1 MADLGFDFPD
11 EHDDQDEHTSLP
23 APLGDRPSDPVES
36 PSPAFSN
43 KAPSTDT
50 PQDPETQ
57 DKKDTKEVDRATDD
71 QVDLSYTDDPE
82 IYQSLEEFPEIKD
95 NSDSQSDPQPIPQV
109 PADDLEDEFTMDD
122 SLSPLERIYMFNKSD
137 AVIHRLLAAKE
148 ISNIIHEID
157 VAEAVNY
164 VLPMVLK
171 IGIDPDDTVRETF
184 ASELDKIILYYYQH
198 APPLD
203 TKSLPDPLD
212 RFSPSAAVESL
223 HLQDKDTTNDPPQ
236 ETDQPPD
243 TPLEKQSSPD
253 NGLHIPPRVFSA
265 ILIEFLLDQNSSLAT
280 LGQQCIVSVA
290 SELAAVTGPDEE
302 IYRGLLESEI
312 FEGVVMGLMPVVD
325 GKARQA
331 EDDEKTR
338 PNKGP
343 NDEEVYIRRRSS
355 ASGYEAVSNYPHP
368 ASSAEDVDQG
378 EINLAKMMCL
388 SLISALASVLGPDHC
403 KERCLPIVE
412 KLANDQMFYVRKE
425 AAAAIGSLAT
435 VVDPQVTIEKLLP
448 LYLNFSRDAI
458 WHVRRSC
465 VLALPLLCAVLPE
478 EERTNTAVE
487 GVEIFRNDV
496 SRNVRNTLAEIIGEL
511 IAKFLPEDWEI
522 TGRPGNVPRS
532 LLDFFLSLGVNANSS
547 QMFKLETDRAI
558 ICAYNFP
565 AVLLTAGA
573 DYWDSHLKDTYLNL
587 SKDYQIKVR
596 RTFAYSLHEI
606 SRIIGPERTERDLVQ
621 IFALYLMD
629 LDDVKQGIL
638 EHLAEFLSTLAVS
651 SRNEY
656 IPILAE
662 VWDGVMTNWRLRD
675 ILAAQLRD
683 IAMLFDAAR
692 VVEHVLPLAIR
703 ACHDEFAAVRETGV
717 EAFPVILDIVKRAV
731 DEDGESLSQDEEDEE
746 DIIESRRGFAI
757 ALLSHVMEKLEEFV
771 RSDMYRSRLVF
782 AQICRAL
789 LEAGIYAGDFASFFL
804 PRLAPLAE
812 DPVANV
818 RIAASRTIRAIY
830 TNEPYRQEL
839 YDIILSE
846 IGPEDEG
853 QPGRLLEQTLYVLSM
868 DKDSDVQS
876 FVIDLVAPQ
885 VESEVEE
892 RPAEQDDGAPMQ
904 GVEDF
909 PMPATTE
916 TFTEP
921 PVPAVPVVQEEDES
935 VAAPTVNT
943 EAMEEDTRVDTHM
956 DCSAHEDGDGNVE
969 KHDEDGDATMT
980 EATERCEHNDVVQ
993 KSPVASSTEENKFG
1007 FPYPKDPESFE
1018 PNQVQSVVSKEVS

>member
-1 MADLGFDFPD
+1 L
-11 EHDDQDEHTSLP
+11 
-23 APLGDRPSDPVES
+23 
-36 PSPAFSN
+36 
-43 KAPSTDT
+43 
-50 PQDPETQ
+50 ETQ
-57 DKKDTKEVDRATDD
+57 
-71 QVDLSYTDDPE
+71 
-82 IYQSLEEFPEIKD
+82 
-95 NSDSQSDPQPIPQV
+95 
-109 PADDLEDEFTMDD
+109 ADDIEDEFTMDD

-171 IGIDPDDTVRETF
+171 IGIDPDDT
-184 ASELDKIILYYYQH
+184 
-198 APPLD
+198 P
-203 TKSLPDPLD
+203 
-212 RFSPSAAVESL
+212 
-223 HLQDKDTTNDPPQ
+223 N
-236 ETDQPPD
+236 
-243 TPLEKQSSPD
+243 PD

-290 SELAAVTGPDEE
+290 SELAAVTGPEEE
-302 IYRGLLESEI
+302 IYRGLLETEI
-312 FEGVVMGLMPVVD
+312 FEGVVMGLMPVVE
-325 GKARQA
+325 GKSRQA
-331 EDDEKTR
+331 DDDER
-338 PNKGP
+338 SRQNPGS

-355 ASGYEAVSNYPHP
+355 ASGFESSNYPHT
-368 ASSAEDVDQG
+368 ASAEDVDQG

-388 SLISALASVLGPDHC
+388 SLISALANVLGPEHC

-412 KLANDQMFYVRKE
+412 RLANDQMFYVRKE

-435 VVDPQVTIEKLLP
+435 VVDSQVAMDKLLP
-448 LYLNFSRDAI
+448 LYLNFSRDTI

-478 EERTNTAVE
+478 DERTKVAVE
-487 GVEIFRNDV
+487 GVEAFRNDV

-511 IAKFLPEDWEI
+511 IAKFLPDDWES
-522 TGRPGNVPRS
+522 TGRPGNVPGP
-532 LLDFFLSLGVNANSS
+532 LLEFFLSLGVNANSS

-731 DEDGESLSQDEEDEE
+731 DEDGESLSQDEDDEE
-746 DIIESRRGFAI
+746 DIIESKRGFAI

-846 IGPEDEG
+846 IPPDDEG
-853 QPGRLLEQTLYVLSM
+853 QPGRLLEQTLYILSM

-876 FVIDLVAPQ
+876 FVLDLVASQ
-885 VESEVEE
+885 VETEVEVEE
-892 RPAEQDDGAPMQ
+892 DRSAATEHDDGAPMQ

-909 PMPATTE
+909 PMPVTTE
-916 TFTEP
+916 IFKEISVSASP
-921 PVPAVPVVQEEDES
+921 PVQEEKES
-935 VAAPTVNT
+935 VAIPTVRT
-943 EAMEEDTRVDTHM
+943 EAMAMAMAMEEDTRPDTHM
-956 DCSAHEDGDGNVE
+956 DYSAHEDDEGNFE

-993 KSPVASSTEENKFG
+993 KSTTIVSAADSKFG
-1007 FPYPKDPESFE
+1007 FPYPNDPDNFE
-1018 PNQVQSVVSKEVS
+1018 PLTQVQQQSSVPLSSKETP